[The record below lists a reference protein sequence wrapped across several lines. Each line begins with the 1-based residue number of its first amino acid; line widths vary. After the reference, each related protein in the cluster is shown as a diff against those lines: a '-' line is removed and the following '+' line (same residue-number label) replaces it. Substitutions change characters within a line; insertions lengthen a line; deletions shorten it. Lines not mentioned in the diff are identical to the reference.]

1 MLAHVEIEN
10 RMSTTPFALRTK
22 GSRNLLWL
30 SPPVLRPRAMG
41 FLPRSFL
48 TGRRIRAAAASV
60 EVFIDQTS
68 HQSTVRRHAI
78 RLQRRCGGNQRRPRR
93 IELRHLAQRGKI
105 RSYSDSTVTVIP
117 RLESDIRS
125 KTDIGGSCKAAYRDP
140 MSAVWVS
147 F

>member
-1 MLAHVEIEN
+1 MIWRIVVGGI
-10 RMSTTPFALRTK
+10 P
-22 GSRNLLWL
+22 SRCQLH
-30 SPPVLRPRAMG
+30 PEP
-41 FLPRSFL
+41 
-48 TGRRIRAAAASV
+48 I
-60 EVFIDQTS
+60 
-68 HQSTVRRHAI
+68 
-78 RLQRRCGGNQRRPRR
+78 R